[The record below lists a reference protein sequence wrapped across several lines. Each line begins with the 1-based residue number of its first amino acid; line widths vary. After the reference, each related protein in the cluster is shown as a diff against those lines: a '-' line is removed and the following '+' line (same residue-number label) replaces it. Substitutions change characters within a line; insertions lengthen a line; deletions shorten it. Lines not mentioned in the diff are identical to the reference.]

1 MRHKLRSVVLA
12 ALLLALAQGRLEATE
27 SYGAQAGWGLAAA
40 GTNLFYIPAKLAYA
54 TMGLVAGG
62 ITYAMTL
69 GNSRAV
75 EAIWSPAF
83 GGTYVVT
90 PAMLRGEEPILFF
103 GETIEDD

>member
-1 MRHKLRSVVLA
+1 MRHKMGAMALT
-12 ALLLALAQGRLEATE
+12 ALLLALVHGPLKASE
-27 SYGAQAGWGLAAA
+27 SYGEQAGWGLAAVGA
-40 GTNLFYIPAKLAYA
+40 NLFYIPAKVAYA

-62 ITYAMTL
+62 IAYAMTL
-69 GNSRAV
+69 GNRRAV

-90 PAMLRGEEPILFF
+90 PAMMRGEEPILFF